1 MPLRVFVDSDVIISS
16 LISKT
21 GAAYFLMND
30 TRFSRFVSDVSVVEL
45 IRVASEL
52 KLSQAVLRR
61 VLKTQCVMVPLDIK
75 REIMFKRLNKYT
87 RDANDSH
94 VVAGAKAA
102 KAQFL
107 VTYNTKHFQTEKIRE
122 ELGITVL
129 PPAFLLQYLRSLN

>member
-21 GAAYFLMND
+21 GAAYLLMHD
-30 TRFSRFVSDVSVVEL
+30 TRLSRFVSDVSVAEL
-45 IRVASEL
+45 MRVASEL
-52 KLSQAVLRR
+52 KLSRAELRSRLKLQCAEVLLGVNRG
-61 VLKTQCVMVPLDIK
+61 M
-75 REIMFKRLNKYT
+75 NKYT

-94 VVAGAKAA
+94 IVAGAKMA

-107 VTYNTKHFQTEKIRE
+107 VTYNTKHFQVEKIQD